1 MSGGTAPILTG
12 SARLVNT
19 RTTEKVTHS
28 RPFYDACVSHDVHT
42 PVPARGPG
50 PRGPRAQRPRPKR
63 AIELEVP
70 APEVCAR
77 PGVLSRG
84 PILVA
89 ITCLLLRKLTCVA

>member
-50 PRGPRAQRPRPKR
+50 PRGPRAQ
-63 AIELEVP
+63 P
-70 APEVCAR
+70 APEACDRTGSSR
-77 PGVLSRG
+77 PGSMRAPQVFCPAAPRLFLLLSRASCY
-84 PILVA
+84 VN
-89 ITCLLLRKLTCVA
+89 

>member
-42 PVPARGPG
+42 PVPARGRGGARARCVRSNWKFP
-50 PRGPRAQRPRPKR
+50 PRKYARA
-63 AIELEVP
+63 
-70 APEVCAR
+70 

-84 PILVA
+84 PAAQHDLF
-89 ITCLLLRKLTCVA
+89 LLLSRASCYVKIVN

>member
-42 PVPARGPG
+42 PVPARGRGG
-50 PRGPRAQRPRPKR
+50 PRPMR
-63 AIELEVP
+63 AIENWKFPPRKYARAQVFCP
-70 APEVCAR
+70 AA
-77 PGVLSRG
+77 
-84 PILVA
+84 LVA
-89 ITCLLLRKLTCVA
+89 ITCLLLRKLTCVV

>member
-42 PVPARGPG
+42 PVPARGRG
-50 PRGPRAQRPRPKR
+50 GARARGPMR

-84 PILVA
+84 PAAQYDVFLFLSRASCSVN
-89 ITCLLLRKLTCVA
+89 

>member
-42 PVPARGPG
+42 PVPARGRGGARARCVRSNWKFP
-50 PRGPRAQRPRPKR
+50 PRKYARAQVFCPAAPRP
-63 AIELEVP
+63 
-70 APEVCAR
+70 
-77 PGVLSRG
+77 SMD
-84 PILVA
+84 
-89 ITCLLLRKLTCVA
+89 